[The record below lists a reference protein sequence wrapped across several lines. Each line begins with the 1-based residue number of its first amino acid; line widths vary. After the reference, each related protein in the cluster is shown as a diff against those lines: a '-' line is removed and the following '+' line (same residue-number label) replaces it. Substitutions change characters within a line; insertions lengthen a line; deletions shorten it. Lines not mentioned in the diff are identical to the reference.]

1 MSPLG
6 PLAQGLG
13 TSKDKLD
20 GINQIKYIPHNYLQN
35 FVFFFFKCLKI
46 PHELTSTLDIG
57 Q

>member
-20 GINQIKYIPHNYLQN
+20 GINQIKYIPHNYLKF
-35 FVFFFFKCLKI
+35 FVKIFKKLLKN
-46 PHELTSTLDIG
+46 PP
-57 Q
+57 